1 MPNDP
6 ANDRYNP
13 PSTSTVDFE
22 TFVYRDLEDNEVFW
36 MSNNQKDVFPHRKIN
51 DNLAVNLKARQNVN
65 MNPSS
70 KVYQKV

>member
-1 MPNDP
+1 
-6 ANDRYNP
+6 
-13 PSTSTVDFE
+13 
-22 TFVYRDLEDNEVFW
+22 NEVFW